1 MNFDTY
7 KNRLIEYLNMKGIHG
22 IPGVIRCFNPAHS
35 DRNPSCQVQDDHFH
49 CYSCG
54 CDGDIYDA
62 VELLEGITEKKEQY
76 LFLEGTFGGTYV
88 PDQVKE
94 KPEEKK
100 AKKEFHADPEAVA
113 KFEQYVMNYA
123 GGKTYCEEYLN
134 EHAAAATHG
143 EVNAYPEGLSELLL
157 KHFVYWPGYEIAE
170 KDLGW
175 KVLRGAGIPGKNPNT
190 GRSSWAHS
198 GVINKLGS
206 GYKLRYYHDGES
218 KKVGT
223 TAWKAFPFPYAL
235 TGSETD
241 IIIVEGEIDAIAMCE
256 SGIEHVFTTGS
267 TQGLTKELI
276 AQYLVND
283 SLQSITIFYDNDDAG
298 KEAAGLLP
306 PKSKRAENTPI
317 KLRKAGYTGCI
328 KNAAV
333 ERLNPYKDPDEAILH
348 GRLDLVMEA
357 IENAAEYQE
366 QQADTEPAEK
376 KSRVP
381 QNVIAPNKSEQPKG
395 SLTEKEITALLKK
408 LPIATLDDTEVQ
420 PFISA
425 MFNATEMGDIEL
437 KPILKAWGATE
448 RQLNRKHEKEAF
460 YLATVA
466 KHHDLSYYYINK
478 IEQATISK
486 DELEKF
492 VALASK
498 PIVEIDFSEIDNNID
513 MQKELK
519 TFIYKRGEKSAA
531 NLLARILNK
540 RFIYVETEKKYY
552 FFNGLVWQREPDVS
566 GIAYNLLNAILLH
579 YTKLCSPEDQARLKA
594 INTAMNKI
602 EEYRFCTTVMKALSE
617 KPAIFREQI
626 TFDGPQIQ
634 ETLTLQDCVMDF
646 SEKEIKFRDAKP
658 EEYRRKILPYTY
670 EQVVKKGTPEKFI
683 KFMESNFRN
692 KDTLET
698 LMYFLSLIPSRR
710 AQFKV
715 GGIFVGIA
723 HTGKTTTM
731 KVIQEIY
738 PDMTTPIPRE
748 LIMSQGRLS
757 SSSGPNPYMARLEG
771 MGAGISDETKRND
784 TLNGALWKQ
793 LTGGGMLTARGMY
806 AQPRD
811 FMPTSQI
818 IILTNYSP
826 KFDGKDQA
834 TIDRMVVVPFSIQHK
849 KGEDGTMEEDELIDM
864 LRPEFPMVV
873 RLFAEYY
880 IRLKLEY
887 KSKIPLSKECEA
899 YKADYVEN
907 QETDLDRFVNDN
919 IEFIKDENC
928 WVKLKDVYYRFC
940 MFNEIELDEY
950 GKPLD
955 KEAWSQSK
963 FTRYL
968 RGDYNEIR
976 IKQRKIN
983 GYPEQIVLNMR
994 LKEWVAPEENKQQQT
1009 PPVQTQLS
1017 YNDTDD
1023 DDDEENPFD

>member
-7 KNRLIEYLNMKGIHG
+7 KNRLTDYLSLKGIHG
-22 IPGVIRCFNPAHS
+22 IPGIIRCFNPAHN
-35 DRNPSCQVQDDHFH
+35 DRNPSCQVQENHFH

-62 VELLEGITEKKEQY
+62 VELLEGITDKKEQY
-76 LFLEGTFGGTYV
+76 KFLEETFGGSYT
-88 PDQVKE
+88 PEQVKE

-100 AKKEFHADPEAVA
+100 QKKTFIADADSVRSLES
-113 KFEQYVMNYA
+113 YLSGYA
-123 GGKTYCEEYLN
+123 GGKEYCRNYLN
-134 EHAAAATHG
+134 EHASAATHG
-143 EVNAYPEGLSELLL
+143 EVNAYSDELSEKMLG
-157 KHFVYWPGYEIAE
+157 HFVYWPGYDIAE
-170 KDLGW
+170 HDLGW
-175 KVLRGAGIPGKNPNT
+175 KVLRGSGIPGKNPNT

-198 GVINKLGS
+198 GVVNKLGS
-206 GYKLRYYHDGES
+206 GYKLRYYQDGES

-223 TAWKAFPFPYAL
+223 TAWKAFPFPYPL
-235 TGSETD
+235 NGDETD
-241 IIIVEGEIDAIAMCE
+241 IIIVEGEIDAIAMVE
-256 SGIEHVFTTGS
+256 SGIEHVFSAGS

-276 AQYLVND
+276 AQYLVKD
-283 SLQSITIFYDNDDAG
+283 TLQSVTVFYDNDDAG
-298 KEAAGLLP
+298 KEAAGILP
-306 PKSKRAENTPI
+306 PRSARAENTPV
-317 KLRKAGYTGCI
+317 KLQKAGFTGSI
-328 KNAAV
+328 KIAAV

-357 IENAAEYQE
+357 IENATEYQAKE
-366 QQADTEPAEK
+366 QAKKEKAEK
-376 KSRVP
+376 P
-381 QNVIAPNKSEQPKG
+381 AASEKQAKPEQIKG
-395 SLTEKEITALLKK
+395 TLTEKEISALLKK
-408 LPIATLDDTEVQ
+408 LPISQLEDTEVQ

-425 MFNATEMGDIEL
+425 IFNATTIDEISL
-437 KPILKAWGATE
+437 KPILKNWGATE
-448 RQLNRKHEKEAF
+448 RQLNRKHLQDGF

-466 KHHDLSYYYINK
+466 KHHELSYYYINK

-486 DELEKF
+486 EELEKY
-492 VALASK
+492 VALAAK
-498 PIVEIDFSEIDNNID
+498 PIVDIDYAMIDDNLD
-513 MQKELK
+513 MKKELK

-566 GIAYNLLNAILLH
+566 GIAYNILNAILMH
-579 YTKLCSPEDQARLKA
+579 YTKECSAEDQTRLKA
-594 INTAMNKI
+594 INSALNKI

-617 KPAIFREQI
+617 KPNIFREQI

-646 SEKEIKFRDAKP
+646 SEKEITFRDAKP

-670 EQVVKKGTPEKFI
+670 EQVVQKGTPDKFI
-683 KFMESNFRN
+683 KFMKSNFRN
-692 KDTLET
+692 DDTLET

-849 KGEDGTMEEDELIDM
+849 KGEEGTMEEDELIDM

-880 IRLKLEY
+880 IKLKY
-887 KSKIPLSKECEA
+887 KHKSKIPLSKECEA

-928 WVKLKDVYYRFC
+928 WVKLKDVYQRFC
-940 MFNEIELDEY
+940 MFNDIELDEY

-994 LKEWVAPEENKQQQT
+994 LKEWVAPEKDKDLQLPQVN
-1009 PPVQTQLS
+1009 TQRS
-1017 YNDTDD
+1017 FSDD
-1023 DDDEENPFD
+1023 ADDEEDPFD

>member
-7 KNRLIEYLNMKGIHG
+7 KNRLTDYLSLKGIHG
-22 IPGVIRCFNPAHS
+22 IPGIIRCFNPAHP
-35 DRNPSCQVQDDHFH
+35 DRNPSCQVQDNHFH

-62 VELLEGITEKKEQY
+62 VELLEGITDKKEQY
-76 LFLEGTFGGTYV
+76 TFLEETFGGSYV
-88 PDQVKE
+88 PEQVKE

-100 AKKEFHADPEAVA
+100 AKKTFTADAAAVR
-113 KFEQYVMNYA
+113 KLEEYLSSYA
-123 GGKTYCEEYLN
+123 GGKDYCAEYLN
-134 EHAAAATHG
+134 EHASAATHG
-143 EVNAYPEGLSELLL
+143 EVNTYSDELSAKMLG
-157 KHFVYWPGYEIAE
+157 HFVYWPGYDIAE
-170 KDLGW
+170 HDLGW

-198 GVINKLGS
+198 GVVNKLGA
-206 GYKLRYYHDGES
+206 GYKLRYYQDGES

-223 TAWKAFPFPYAL
+223 TAWKAFPFPYPL
-235 TGSETD
+235 SGEESD

-256 SGIEHVFTTGS
+256 SGIEHVFSAGS

-276 AQYLVND
+276 SQYLIND
-283 SLQSITIFYDNDDAG
+283 NLKNITVFYDNDDAG
-298 KEAAGLLP
+298 KEASGLLP

-328 KNAAV
+328 KIAAV
-333 ERLNPYKDPDEAILH
+333 ERLEPYKDPDEAILH
-348 GRLDLVMEA
+348 GRVDLVMEA
-357 IENAAEYQE
+357 IENATEYQE
-366 QQADTEPAEK
+366 NAEYTDK
-376 KSRVP
+376 KSRVTS
-381 QNVIAPNKSEQPKG
+381 NVIAPNKEEWKG
-395 SLTEKEITALLKK
+395 SLSEKEINALLKK
-408 LPIATLDDTEVQ
+408 LPIADLEENEIQ

-425 MFNATEMGDIEL
+425 LFNATEIGDIEL

-486 DELEKF
+486 DELEKY

-498 PIVEIDFSEIDNNID
+498 PIVDIDFSAIDDNPE
-513 MQKELK
+513 MKKELK
-519 TFIYKRGEKSAA
+519 TFIFKRGEKSAA

-540 RFIYVETEKKYY
+540 KFIYVETEKKYY

-579 YTKLCSPEDQARLKA
+579 YTKLCSPEDQGMLKA

-683 KFMESNFRN
+683 KFMKSNFRN
-692 KDTLET
+692 DDTLET

-849 KGEDGTMEEDELIDM
+849 KGEEGTMEEDELIDM

-880 IRLKLEY
+880 IKLKLQH

-940 MFNEIELDEY
+940 MFNDIELDEY

-994 LKEWVAPEENKQQQT
+994 LKEWVEPEKDKSEVPQVN
-1009 PPVQTQLS
+1009 TQLS
-1017 YNDTDD
+1017 YSDED